1 MQRVAEVL
9 RSNKCRLQQAYLR
22 FDDCATWNILDGFR
36 PKDKKANP
44 FDRASYNRSMNNV
57 KNISLARMAFDK
69 LGLTNLQVA
78 ALNEIGQ
85 NIEDGHAELESY
97 NGLLTEA
104 EEKYLKARIGEDAV

>member
-1 MQRVAEVL
+1 MQL
-9 RSNKCRLQQAYLR
+9 TYLC
-22 FDDCATWNILDGFR
+22 FDDCSTWNILNGFR

-97 NGLLTEA
+97 KGILSDA